1 MNPNPYL
8 WPQLSGPI
16 AQAVVTGIQ
25 NAFQEPL
32 PLIQYWSTLSI
43 LTAQDVDGTLNYVG
57 ALSGYPRPL
66 VGDIFYNALLLILVD
81 ANLPPTNSTTYGL
94 SDAATWP
101 SGPGGQLDTAL
112 PISTNEMPATW
123 YQQMLPIVAQAEYY
137 GLSLQIIDILAAW
150 ANTNGG
156 GTGYTILRDS
166 YNNIVVVF
174 TSYTDPRTLYI
185 ANLVVQALETLP
197 LVVFEEP

>member
-112 PISTNEMPATW
+112 PVSTNEMPATW

-137 GLSLQIIDILAAW
+137 GLSLQIVDILAAW

>member
-1 MNPNPYL
+1 MTPNPYL

-16 AQAVVTGIQ
+16 AQAIVTGIQ

-66 VGDIFYNALLLILVD
+66 VGDIFYNAFLLILAD
-81 ANLPPTNSTTYGL
+81 ALLPPVNSTTYGL

-112 PISTNEMPATW
+112 PISTNVMPATW
-123 YQQMLPIVAQAEYY
+123 YQQMLPIVAFAEYY
-137 GLSLQIIDILAAW
+137 GLSLQVVDILAAW

-156 GTGYTILRDS
+156 GTGYTIIRDQ

-185 ANLVVQALETLP
+185 ANLVVGALETLP

>member
-1 MNPNPYL
+1 MTPNPYL
-8 WPQLSGPI
+8 WPQLSGPV

-66 VGDIFYNALLLILVD
+66 VGDIFYSAFLLILAD
-81 ANLPPTNSTTYGL
+81 ALSPPVNSTTYGL

-137 GLSLQIIDILAAW
+137 GLSLQIVDILAAW

>member
-137 GLSLQIIDILAAW
+137 GLSLQIVDILAAW

-174 TSYTDPRTLYI
+174 TSYTDPMTLYI

>member
-101 SGPGGQLDTAL
+101 SGPGGQLYTAL

-137 GLSLQIIDILAAW
+137 GLSLQIVDILAAW

>member
-137 GLSLQIIDILAAW
+137 GLSLQIVDILAAW

>member
-1 MNPNPYL
+1 MTPNPYL
-8 WPQLSGPI
+8 WPQLSGPV

-137 GLSLQIIDILAAW
+137 GLSLQIVDILAAW

-185 ANLVVQALETLP
+185 ANLVVGALETLP